1 MKVDKTIDALRLY
14 EKGALV
20 MPFNS
25 LGNLT
30 KSIRSKDIISEISE
44 DIQDVRAFYVKY
56 KGYAIIVLP
65 DHVHVLKDQGRYRK
79 QRFTQPTFEE
89 SVAIVNELST

>member
-1 MKVDKTIDALRLY
+1 MKVDKTINALRLY

-30 KSIRSKDIISEISE
+30 KSIRSKDIISEVSE
-44 DIQDVRAFYVKY
+44 DTQDVKAFYVKY
-56 KGYAIIVLP
+56 KEYAIIVLP

-79 QRFTQPTFEE
+79 QRFTQPTYEE
-89 SVAIVNELST
+89 AVSVVDELNS